1 VAGPSILVNGEPGET
16 VSVLDRGF
24 QYGDGIFETI
34 RVADGRPDF
43 WERHM
48 ARLASG
54 CERLRLPAPDGDLLR
69 CEAGQLCEASRAG
82 VLKIVVTRGIGGRG
96 YRLPEKAD
104 PTRVVALFAAP
115 GYPESFVREG
125 VRARF
130 CRARLSDQP
139 MLAGLKHLN
148 RLDQVMA
155 RGEWSDE
162 TIQEGLMCDAANNM
176 IEGTMTNVFI
186 VRGGALHTPDLS
198 RCGVLGIMRGI
209 VLDLAQQLG
218 IETEIRAIPRDEMK
232 SAAEIFLTN
241 SVIGIWPVRELEG
254 RDYRLGDVTRKL
266 IEVLAR
272 LATD

>member
-1 VAGPSILVNGEPGET
+1 MAGPSILVNGEPGET

-69 CEAGQLCEASRAG
+69 REAGQLCEASRAG

-104 PTRVVALFAAP
+104 PTRVVALFPAP

>member
-1 VAGPSILVNGEPGET
+1 MAGPAILVNGEPGER

-34 RVADGRPDF
+34 RVTDGRPEF

-54 CERLRLPAPDGDLLR
+54 CERLRLPAPDGQLLR
-69 CEAGQLCEASRAG
+69 REAGQLCEASRAG
-82 VLKIVVTRGIGGRG
+82 VLKIIVTRGIGGRG
-96 YRLPEKAD
+96 YRLPEKAA
-104 PTRVVALFAAP
+104 PTRVVALFPAP
-115 GYPESFVREG
+115 DYPESFVREG

-162 TIQEGLMCDAANNM
+162 AIQEGLMCDAANNV
-176 IEGTMTNVFI
+176 IEGTMTNFFI
-186 VRGGALHTPDLS
+186 VRGGALHTPELS
-198 RCGVLGIMRGI
+198 RCGVLGVMRDI

-254 RDYRLGDVTRKL
+254 RVYRLGDVTRKL
-266 IEVLAR
+266 SEALAR
-272 LATD
+272 LAAD